1 MADCW
6 NVGLARWE
14 WLRDPG
20 VDRAEFGRGEEGSAE
35 LDDLVANFSG
45 AVVDIYRVQ
54 DALRLPV
61 RGGEVGDGGVELDGV
76 REVACGG
83 QELLVGLGLGDD
95 FVLARPV
102 LDDITPEPLVSDQIA
117 GVSEGELELPAAAD
131 DGDVLLGLGVDLD
144 RELDVVV
151 DRDVELVLLSSILAR
166 GGTRLLG
173 VESAGHSGRRKSQR
187 PLDGREQAVFLRE
200 VVSHAERGLSIDEFR
215 LQVRVPQLR
224 FVRCPEAARGGVEL
238 DTLGAVGGLDDM
250 AVVLAGGLAE
260 FIEAEELLG

>member
-1 MADCW
+1 MADRW
-6 NVGLARWE
+6 DVRLAGRE
-14 WLRDPG
+14 WLGDPG

-35 LDDLVANFSG
+35 LDDLVADFDG

-54 DALRLPV
+54 DALGLPV

-76 REVACGG
+76 RKVACGG

-117 GVSEGELELPAAAD
+117 GVSKGELELPAAAD
-131 DGDVLLGLGVDLD
+131 DGNFLLGLGVDLD
-144 RELDVVV
+144 RKLDIIV
-151 DRDVELVLLSSILAR
+151 DRDIELVLLSSILAR
-166 GGTRLLG
+166 GGARLLG
-173 VESAGHSGRRKSQR
+173 VESPGYSGRRKSQR
-187 PLDGREQAVFLRE
+187 PLDGWEQAIFLRK
-200 VVSHAERGLSIDEFR
+200 VVGHAERGISIDEFR

-224 FVRCPEAARGGVEL
+224 FIRCPEAARGRVEL
-238 DTLGAVGGLDDM
+238 DTLGAVGGLDDV